1 MRPKHLLLLAAIGSA
16 FLQDADMDYNDEDV
30 TNFFD
35 EGVVPMREAA
45 KEALR
50 PQAVVGPTNAS
61 SLQCSADQ
69 LTVRILEADRKLVI
83 VGGGPAGFSAATYAA
98 RADLEPL
105 VVARDFGQL
114 EGTSTVDNYPGFP
127 EGIDAVDMV
136 QRFEKQATRF
146 GAQIKWCGIE
156 RVDLTCRPFKVYCED
171 GEVMTSSAII
181 IATGASPRW
190 LGAPGEK
197 ELLSKGVHTCAT
209 CDGYQYKDKHT
220 LVVGGGDTAMEQ
232 ALFLSLIHI

>member
-1 MRPKHLLLLAAIGSA
+1 MRDPATG
-16 FLQDADMDYNDEDV
+16 DEH
-30 TNFFD
+30 
-35 EGVVPMREAA
+35 G
-45 KEALR
+45 
-50 PQAVVGPTNAS
+50 
-61 SLQCSADQ
+61 
-69 LTVRILEADRKLVI
+69 
-83 VGGGPAGFSAATYAA
+83 
-98 RADLEPL
+98 
-105 VVARDFGQL
+105 
-114 EGTSTVDNYPGFP
+114 DNYPGFP

-136 QRFEKQATRF
+136 QRFEKQAKRF

-209 CDGYQYKDKHT
+209 CDGYQYKDKH
-220 LVVGGGDTAMEQ
+220 
-232 ALFLSLIHI
+232 HPN